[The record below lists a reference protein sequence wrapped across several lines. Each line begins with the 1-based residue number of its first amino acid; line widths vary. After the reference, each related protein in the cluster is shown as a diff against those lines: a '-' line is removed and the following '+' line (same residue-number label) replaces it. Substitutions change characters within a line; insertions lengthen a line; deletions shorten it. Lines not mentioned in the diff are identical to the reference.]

1 VAVFYSILIYGFFMG
16 LPVFN
21 ALVGIAGAYIVG
33 RKCVLRGDGRQAI
46 QKSARRVNLFS
57 FILLLLVCVC
67 TALLALGEATIESEV
82 QGMLG
87 LEFEVTRGMIWAII
101 LVGGALLLAFQYG
114 ISRLVFRRFEKKAA

>member
-1 VAVFYSILIYGFFMG
+1 MG

-21 ALVGIAGAYIVG
+21 ALVGIAAAYIVG

-82 QGMLG
+82 RGMLR
-87 LEFEVTRGMIWAII
+87 LQFEVTRGMIWAII
-101 LVGGALLLAFQYG
+101 LAGGALLLAIQYG
-114 ISRLVFRRFEKKAA
+114 ISRLVFRRFEKMAA